1 MTKMLVKSM
10 KYRINYDKELYKI
23 LDDINYATFR
33 LKNWAT
39 MMAHDWQSYSFSYH
53 DRFEKYPKEKDV
65 LGAVLTTDINRR
77 AKEQFPEFLFMG
89 SRIFAEVTR
98 EAISYYK
105 TWSKEIASGSMTV
118 PSYRRN
124 GSFPLRAQSINDI
137 QKVKSGLYSA
147 KLSLLSNSGKKEY
160 GLKKGQIEVE
170 LFGSRRGGSINSII
184 EKVIEGE
191 YSLADSKIMKN
202 NKGQYMLLM
211 AYKFPQQEVIV
222 DKDKIMGIDL
232 GIAVPATISVSNDNW
247 YYQFVGSAQEIRD
260 FERQVDNRRRRLSR
274 SRKWA
279 GEGVSGRGRD
289 TRVKAVDK
297 LGNKIANFK
306 DTKNHQ
312 WSKFIVDEAV
322 KLGVGKI
329 QMEDLTGMGKNS
341 NKDNDLFLKRWTFYD
356 LQSKIEYKA
365 KEYGIE
371 VVKVKPA
378 YTSARCS
385 HCGHIHLTEDKKEW
399 RPTQDKFKCVACEKE
414 MNADV
419 NASRNIAIRDIDLI
433 IEKEIKE
440 YKKLQERLDKLK
452 EV

>member
-1 MTKMLVKSM
+1 
-10 KYRINYDKELYKI
+10 
-23 LDDINYATFR
+23 
-33 LKNWAT
+33 
-39 MMAHDWQSYSFSYH
+39 
-53 DRFEKYPKEKDV
+53 
-65 LGAVLTTDINRR
+65 
-77 AKEQFPEFLFMG
+77 MG
-89 SRIFAEVTR
+89 STIFADATR

-105 TWSKEIASGSMTV
+105 TWSKEIASGNMAV

-137 QKVKSGLYSA
+137 QKVKNGLYSA

-160 GLKKGQIEVE
+160 GLKKGQVEIE

-184 EKVIEGE
+184 EKVISGD

-211 AYKFPQQEVIV
+211 AYKFPQQEIIV

-232 GIAVPATISVSNDNW
+232 GIAVPATISVSDDNW

-289 TRVKAVDK
+289 NRVKAVDK

-399 RPTQDKFKCVACEKE
+399 RPTQDKFKCVACKKE